1 MVIYRYGHGPRDK
14 RFRLKSS
21 LVFRILRHY
30 DRDQELICPGALPT
44 VPVVCLCLCLPG
56 TKKGGVEDIHHHK
69 HKLQKAP
76 LLERKALRREFLSIV
91 SQKRKVSSTLTSV
104 E

>member
-30 DRDQELICPGALPT
+30 DRDQELICQVPPGALPT

-56 TKKGGVEDIHHHK
+56 TKKGGWKTSIIINTNFK
-69 HKLQKAP
+69 R
-76 LLERKALRREFLSIV
+76 LLCWNARH
-91 SQKRKVSSTLTSV
+91 
-104 E
+104 